1 MSAEHPTISVGV
13 FAHDEEAT
21 LEACVGSILDQRV
34 DGTLLE
40 IVIVSSGSR
49 DATDAIAQ
57 RLARRDS
64 RVRLLPE
71 PRRDG
76 KARAINRYLA
86 HAARADRIALVS
98 ADVVL
103 AEGALE
109 LLLAPFADPTVGMT
123 GGRPMPQNER
133 RGVGRLVHLLWD
145 LHDAVARRSPKL
157 GEAVVLRAPIAP
169 IPEDTSADEAALEA
183 DIVQR
188 RHLRLVY
195 CAQAIVHNRGPETLA
210 DWLEHRRRIAR
221 AHAEIE
227 AIGYRPATRDPIS
240 VLRGALA
247 HAVQKPD
254 HAPLLAAAALIE
266 GWAWIAGSIDARAL
280 ARSPRGTW
288 KPIESAK
295 RPVAR
300 VASPPP

>member
-1 MSAEHPTISVGV
+1 MSAARPTISVGV
-13 FAHDEEAT
+13 FAHNEEAT
-21 LEACVGSILDQRV
+21 LEACVDSILEQRIG
-34 DGTLLE
+34 GTLLE
-40 IVIVSSGSR
+40 VLIVSSGSS
-49 DATDAIAQ
+49 DATDSIAQ
-57 RLARRDS
+57 RLAGRDP
-64 RVRLLPE
+64 RVRVLPE

-76 KARAINRYLA
+76 KARAINRYLS
-86 HAARADRIALVS
+86 HAVRADRVALVS

-103 AEGALE
+103 ADGALD
-109 LLLAPFADPTVGMT
+109 LLLAPFVDPSVGMT

-157 GEAVVLRAPIAP
+157 GEAVVLRAPVAP
-169 IPEDTSADEAALEA
+169 IPETTSADEAALEA

-188 RHLRLVY
+188 RRLRLVY
-195 CAQAIVHNRGPETLA
+195 RPQAILHNRGPETIA
-210 DWLEHRRRIAR
+210 DWIEHRRRIAR

-227 AIGYRPATRDPIS
+227 ATGYRPATRDLAC

-247 HAVQKPD
+247 HAVERPKS
-254 HAPLLAAAALIE
+254 APLLAVAAFIE
-266 GWAWIAGSIDARAL
+266 AWAWIAGSLDARVVEQT
-280 ARSPRGTW
+280 PRGTW

-295 RPVAR
+295 RPIAR